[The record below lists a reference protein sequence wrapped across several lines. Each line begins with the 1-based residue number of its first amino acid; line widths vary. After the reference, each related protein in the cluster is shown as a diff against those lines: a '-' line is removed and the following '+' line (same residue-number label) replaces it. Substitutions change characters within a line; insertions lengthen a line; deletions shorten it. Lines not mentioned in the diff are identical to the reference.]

1 MRIIIKGL
9 LIVSILF
16 LIFVWSITM
25 ADAKDAKNVILMI
38 GDGMG
43 FNADKAGTYWRCG
56 QDNGLIYH
64 QFPRY
69 LGCTTFSIT
78 ANDYDPKKDKGYQP
92 DVFWKDLTGAKTNF
106 KKTTVT
112 DSAAGSTT
120 INSAKKTKNGRIGTS
135 FDGGKLKM
143 YSEYA
148 AEQGRSIGTVTT
160 VMFCHATPAG
170 VMAHQTSR
178 NLYREISREM
188 ILDLPMTVIMGG
200 GHPEYSQG
208 VKINKKPEELDYQ
221 YVGGKYI
228 WDLLK
233 QKNGFANATFIDEKG
248 EFNAL
253 AEMTPDKNVSRPERV
268 IGVFRSN
275 SASPVD
281 ASSDAEGDKLLKKLV
296 KQSELDNIPSLS
308 TMSVGALNVLS
319 RNKKGFFL
327 MIEGGA
333 IDGAN
338 HSNKIENMVLEH
350 AGFTKAIDTV
360 CQWVEKYSSWDET
373 LLIITADH
381 ETGQLWGADT
391 WTDKN
396 NNKVYD
402 KDDTFNAFNPIVNKG
417 KSIVPNV
424 QYATTGHSN
433 SLVPF
438 FAKGSNVDMIDK
450 RVKGN
455 DKQAAKY
462 WNFSGDYIDNTDIT
476 RFMLHASG
484 LIK

>member
-1 MRIIIKGL
+1 
-9 LIVSILF
+9 
-16 LIFVWSITM
+16 
-25 ADAKDAKNVILMI
+25 
-38 GDGMG
+38 
-43 FNADKAGTYWRCG
+43 
-56 QDNGLIYH
+56 
-64 QFPRY
+64 
-69 LGCTTFSIT
+69 
-78 ANDYDPKKDKGYQP
+78 
-92 DVFWKDLTGAKTNF
+92 
-106 KKTTVT
+106 
-112 DSAAGSTT
+112 
-120 INSAKKTKNGRIGTS
+120 
-135 FDGGKLKM
+135 
-143 YSEYA
+143 
-148 AEQGRSIGTVTT
+148 
-160 VMFCHATPAG
+160 
-170 VMAHQTSR
+170 
-178 NLYREISREM
+178 
-188 ILDLPMTVIMGG
+188 
-200 GHPEYSQG
+200 
-208 VKINKKPEELDYQ
+208 
-221 YVGGKYI
+221 
-228 WDLLK
+228 
-233 QKNGFANATFIDEKG
+233 
-248 EFNAL
+248 
-253 AEMTPDKNVSRPERV
+253 
-268 IGVFRSN
+268 
-275 SASPVD
+275 
-281 ASSDAEGDKLLKKLV
+281 
-296 KQSELDNIPSLS
+296 
-308 TMSVGALNVLS
+308 
-319 RNKKGFFL
+319 